1 MKATA
6 LTKKLG
12 ALVLCGTLL
21 AGALTIPAAALSRVN
36 AQISPYLTIL
46 VDGTERTFYNVNGQE
61 VQPILYGGTTYL
73 PVRAIGELMGKN
85 VDWNESTRTVT
96 LAGTRTTAAVTG
108 TPDTAARTA
117 SVTAEIR
124 DDFTIIVDGQTRTF
138 YDAAGN
144 RVYPLLYGGSTYL
157 PLRAIGELMGKTV
170 SWDGATS
177 TASLTGGTLVTDA
190 DSFSGGSGGT
200 GTSTNLIGVE
210 AAKAKAL
217 VHAGLTSSQ
226 VTFVQAELDRDDGRT
241 VYDIEFY
248 TSDYREYDYEIDA
261 YTGAVLSYDYDADFY
276 APPSSSGTFIGEASA
291 KAKALAHAGLTS
303 SQVTFVQ
310 AKLDRDDG
318 RTVYDIEFYTSDYK
332 EYDYEIDAYT
342 GAVLSYDYD
351 ADFYTPPTSSGSYI
365 GLDRAKEIALAKVS
379 GATSANIRRAYQD
392 RDDGRVTYE
401 IEIRYNLRDYEFEI
415 DASTGAILDWDS
427 ESIYD

>member
-200 GTSTNLIGVE
+200 GTSTG
-210 AAKAKAL
+210 
-217 VHAGLTSSQ
+217 GLTLSRSDFTLNTTWPTY
-226 VTFVQAELDRDDGRT
+226 TFT
-241 VYDIEFY
+241 V
-248 TSDYREYDYEIDA
+248 
-261 YTGAVLSYDYDADFY
+261 TGASGTVTWSSSNTAVATVDANGTVTRQGTGSCTVTATDSAGNTATCIVAKNRHGSTGDVTIGWQGEYTRFFNLEMNRE
-276 APPSSSGTFIGEASA
+276 APPF
-291 KAKALAHAGLTS
+291 
-303 SQVTFVQ
+303 
-310 AKLDRDDG
+310 
-318 RTVYDIEFYTSDYK
+318 
-332 EYDYEIDAYT
+332 
-342 GAVLSYDYD
+342 
-351 ADFYTPPTSSGSYI
+351 
-365 GLDRAKEIALAKVS
+365 
-379 GATSANIRRAYQD
+379 
-392 RDDGRVTYE
+392 
-401 IEIRYNLRDYEFEI
+401 
-415 DASTGAILDWDS
+415 
-427 ESIYD
+427 